1 MFIKL
6 IKKLCPSLSDKT
18 EANVFYF
25 EETRKAALAAEEN
38 SPENKPL
45 ANDPIMMM
53 TDQQR
58 DMLAFYDVLFGQSSN
73 NQQPDALSEYVA
85 SKLEGVIAKPAA
97 LLKSLPILP
106 ASLTQVLEAISS
118 DDFDVDTLVDLI
130 EHEPVIAAKVIELAN
145 SSLYKRGSKA
155 VTDLKSAFMGLGRDG
170 LVEGVINGFV
180 SKMTPQAKV
189 YFRQYGDKIWHHSFC
204 TGLISKKLIAASAEK
219 EHAAEGYLIG
229 LIANL
234 GDMLI
239 YQLMTD
245 AFSVVHPDSQ
255 PDSWAFKNLMVTH
268 SRRLTCLMAKYW
280 NFPEDIIKAL
290 LVQTKLTKSAMLAQG
305 FKQYPIASYVFE
317 ANLLSELEFR
327 YQDKQFDTQ
336 TLLQKGQEVLHSQ
349 EALDYLA
356 EIAQ

>member
-1 MFIKL
+1 MFIRL
-6 IKKLCPSLSDKT
+6 IKKLFPSLSDKT

-25 EETRKAALAAEEN
+25 EETRKAALEAEEN
-38 SPENKPL
+38 ADDKPF

-53 TDQQR
+53 TDEQKH
-58 DMLAFYDVLFGQSSN
+58 MLAFYDVLFGQSSN
-73 NQQPDALSEYVA
+73 NQQPDELSEYVA
-85 SKLEGVIAKPAA
+85 SKLEDVIAKPAA

-106 ASLTQVLEAISS
+106 ASLTQVLEAING
-118 DDFDVDTLVDLI
+118 DDFDVDALVDLI
-130 EHEPVIAAKVIELAN
+130 EHEPAIAAKVIELAN
-145 SSLYKRGSKA
+145 SSFYKRGSKA
-155 VTDLKSAFMGLGRDG
+155 ITDLKSAFMGLGRDG

-204 TGLISKKLIAASAEK
+204 TGVISKKLISASAEK
-219 EHAAEGYLIG
+219 EHAAQGYLIG

-234 GDMLI
+234 GDMII

-245 AFSVVHPDSQ
+245 AFAVVHPDSQ

-268 SRRLTCLMAKYW
+268 SKRLTCLMAKYW

-290 LVQTKLTKSAMLAQG
+290 LVQTKLTKSAMLAKG

-327 YQDKQFDTQ
+327 YQDKQFDAE

-349 EALDYLA
+349 EALDYLT

>member
-1 MFIKL
+1 MFRRALEKL
-6 IKKLCPSLSDKT
+6 FPSLSDKT

-38 SPENKPL
+38 SPDDKPF

-53 TDQQR
+53 TDEQR
-58 DMLAFYDVLFGQSSN
+58 HMLAFYDVLFGQSSH
-73 NQQPDALSEYVA
+73 NQQPDELSEYVA

-118 DDFDVDTLVDLI
+118 DDFNVDCLVDLI

-145 SSLYKRGSKA
+145 SSFYKRGSKA
-155 VTDLKSAFMGLGRDG
+155 VTDLKSAFMGLGTDG

-180 SKMTPQAKV
+180 SKMTPQANV

-204 TGLISKKLIAASAEK
+204 TGVISKKLISASPHK
-219 EHAAEGYLIG
+219 EHAAQGYLIG

-234 GDMLI
+234 GDMII

-245 AFSVVHPDSQ
+245 AFAVVHPDSQ

-290 LVQTKLTKSAMLAQG
+290 LVQTKLTKSAMLPRG

-327 YQDKQFDTQ
+327 FLDKQFDAD
-336 TLLQKGQEVLHSQ
+336 TLLQTGQDVLHSE
-349 EALDYLA
+349 EALAYLA
-356 EIAQ
+356 ELAQ